1 MQCCPDYMYRLLQ
14 VALYA
19 VTICA
24 LMAATRG
31 KAVLCDGARLSGA
44 DEHLP
49 PFARPAHAHA
59 EGQAVVR
66 FVVLG

>member
-1 MQCCPDYMYRLLQ
+1 MLLQ

-19 VTICA
+19 LTICA

-31 KAVLCDGARLSGA
+31 KAVLCDGAWLSGA

-49 PFARPAHAHA
+49 PFARPAHASGLVSLNLPSPVVCHH
-59 EGQAVVR
+59 QAIQ
-66 FVVLG
+66 